1 MEVTVDCPL
10 EIVSNL
16 QQLATSQDRL
26 PRSALHIQLVE
37 SKSIRMFHVP
47 ERNHFQLNLFLR
59 KISKANHFFDHHPT
73 TAFVV
78 EPIVREEAN
87 ELCLVARTKSIDDPL
102 QDGSLMSVVGR
113 EAKTKVLGK
122 DGNSIVQTAPGV
134 DEMPWNEDPPWMIS
148 PKHDAILLLL
158 ARRG

>member
-1 MEVTVDCPL
+1 MEITVDCSL
-10 EIVSNL
+10 EIVSYL
-16 QQLATSQDRL
+16 QQLAPSQGRL

-47 ERNHFQLNLFLR
+47 EGNHLQLNLFLR
-59 KISKANHFFDHHPT
+59 KISKANHFFDHHPAA
-73 TAFVV
+73 AFVV
-78 EPIVREEAN
+78 EPIVREETN
-87 ELCLVARTKSIDDPL
+87 KLCLVARTQMIDDSL
-102 QDGSLMSVVGR
+102 QIGSSMSVVGR
-113 EAKTKVLGK
+113 ESKTKVLGK

-148 PKHDAILLLL
+148 PKDDAILLPL